1 MNKLKQFIQKLPIP
15 HFLKNKYVIVTLL
28 FLGWIAFIDQNS
40 ILTHLKLNEEI
51 KEIKKD
57 IEFYKA
63 EIKKDKKTL
72 NNLESKNTFERIAR
86 EQYLMKRKNE
96 DVFLIKKEE

>member
-1 MNKLKQFIQKLPIP
+1 VNKLKLFINKLPLP
-15 HFLKNKYVIVTLL
+15 TFLKNKYALVTIL
-28 FLGWIAFIDQNS
+28 FLGWIAFVDQNS
-40 ILTHLKLNEEI
+40 ILTHLKLNSEI

-57 IEFYKA
+57 IEFYKG
-63 EIKKDKKTL
+63 EIKKDQKTL

>member
-1 MNKLKQFIQKLPIP
+1 MNKLKSFINNLPIP
-15 HFLKNKYVIVTLL
+15 SFLKNKYAITTLF
-28 FLGWIAFIDQNS
+28 FLAWIAFADQNS
-40 ILTHLKLNEEI
+40 ILTHLKLNAEI
-51 KEIKKD
+51 EEIKKD

-63 EIKKDKKTL
+63 EIKKDQKTL

>member
-1 MNKLKQFIQKLPIP
+1 MNKLKLFIEKYPVLV
-15 HFLKNKYVIVTLL
+15 FLKNKYVIVTIL
-28 FLGWIAFIDQNS
+28 FLGWIAFVDQNS
-40 ILTHLKLNEEI
+40 ILTHLKLNAEI
-51 KEIKKD
+51 EEIKKD
-57 IEFYKA
+57 IEFYNA
-63 EIKKDKKTL
+63 EIKKDQKTL

>member
-1 MNKLKQFIQKLPIP
+1 MNKLKHFIKKLPIP
-15 HFLKNKYVIVTLL
+15 VFLKNKYSIVTLL
-28 FLGWIAFIDQNS
+28 FLGWIAFVDQNS
-40 ILTHLKLNEEI
+40 ILTHLKLNDEI

-57 IEFYKA
+57 IEFYKG
-63 EIKKDKKTL
+63 EIKKDQKTL

>member
-1 MNKLKQFIQKLPIP
+1 M
-15 HFLKNKYVIVTLL
+15 IVTLL
-28 FLGWIAFIDQNS
+28 FLGWLMFIDQNS
-40 ILTHLKLNEEI
+40 MLTHLKLDEEI

-57 IEFYKA
+57 IEFYKE

-72 NNLESKNTFERIAR
+72 NNLESKNTYERIAR

>member
-1 MNKLKQFIQKLPIP
+1 MNKIKHFFKSLPIP
-15 HFLKNKYVIVTLL
+15 KILKNKYVIVTIL
-28 FLGWIAFIDQNS
+28 FVGWIAFIDQNS
-40 ILTHLKLNEEI
+40 MITHFKLSEDI

-57 IEFYKA
+57 IEFYKK

-86 EQYLMKRKNE
+86 EQYFMKRKNE
-96 DVFLIKKEE
+96 DVFVIKKEE